1 MCRISRNDV
10 MPFFIFLYCICNS
23 CAPKITSFSA
33 RPYTTIAK
41 ADSVQFNWKLK
52 GKPTLL
58 FYMDPASDDENPA
71 KYYLSY
77 KLVAQKGKKEVSFPT
92 LSLTVLPDTSIDYI
106 IIHTIHRGDSAIA
119 IAVRDTL
126 EWGYHFVIAG
136 LASASGR
143 GLTVTH
149 LGKTVTLDADG
160 KMSAALDGLT
170 NSGEW
175 QISSPLSPEEK
186 QDSSRIPGRLSIK
199 TIIVHKKH

>member
-119 IAVRDTL
+119 IAVRDT
-126 EWGYHFVIAG
+126 
-136 LASASGR
+136 ASGR